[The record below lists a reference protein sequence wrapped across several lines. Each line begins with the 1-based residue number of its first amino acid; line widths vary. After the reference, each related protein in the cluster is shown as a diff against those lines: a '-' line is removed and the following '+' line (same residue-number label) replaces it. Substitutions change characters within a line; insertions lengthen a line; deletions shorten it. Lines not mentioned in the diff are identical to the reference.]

1 MMGFLL
7 TAFLLCYLSQFPS
20 LSQADSSFNLSYNGG
35 KIMTE
40 PATVSL
46 LWFGIGQK
54 ESGREVVQNAITSL
68 TSTWYHVMD
77 SKVPTLGNWWEII
90 RQYRDNS
97 NNPVTDTV
105 DVGAECFNTGPHLNM
120 TRDQVAEIGQ
130 SVFNKTYIDGYGGK
144 LNCTQVFEVNDNTI
158 YHVLFSKH
166 VMFLDSKEQR
176 KLVTMCS
183 GNLMV
188 ELSTGKT
195 VKMVWTRE
203 PQIAGDQRST
213 FFQGNFYL
221 GSPNRDERI
230 DSLVNHML
238 ANIAQEA
245 TNKDGRGWLGNY
257 DSGLTVTSYCAYLIQ
272 REKAGPPLFMDTKR
286 NMSFNAVG
294 LKGYRYMLPYIWDQN
309 IRNCAL
315 KASGIS

>member
-1 MMGFLL
+1 
-7 TAFLLCYLSQFPS
+7 
-20 LSQADSSFNLSYNGG
+20 
-35 KIMTE
+35 
-40 PATVSL
+40 
-46 LWFGIGQK
+46 
-54 ESGREVVQNAITSL
+54 
-68 TSTWYHVMD
+68 MD
-77 SKVPTLGNWWEII
+77 SGVPTLGNWWEII

-97 NNPVTDTV
+97 NKPVTDTV
-105 DVGAECFNTGPHLNM
+105 DVGAECFYTGPHLNM

-176 KLVTMCS
+176 ELMDKCS

-195 VKMVWTRE
+195 VKMVWARE
-203 PQIAGDQRST
+203 PQTAGDQCST

-257 DSGLTVTSYCAYLIQ
+257 DSGLTVTSYCPYLIH
-272 REKAGPPLFMDTKR
+272 REKAGPPLFMDTER

-294 LKGYRYMLPYIWDQN
+294 LKG
-309 IRNCAL
+309 
-315 KASGIS
+315 